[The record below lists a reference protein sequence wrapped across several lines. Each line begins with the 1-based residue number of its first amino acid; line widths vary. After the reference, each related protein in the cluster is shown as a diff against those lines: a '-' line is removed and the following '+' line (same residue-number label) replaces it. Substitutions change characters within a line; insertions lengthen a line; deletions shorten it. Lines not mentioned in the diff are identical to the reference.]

1 MISFRA
7 IHKNTIENL
16 KTLYN
21 VYECETISYLL
32 IENLT
37 KLNKTKIILNFDE
50 SFPENILDKYL
61 HSIERLKNGEPIQYI
76 TNQAYFYGREF
87 FVNPSVLIPR
97 QETEILVKE
106 TIDICTNKSLKNPKI
121 LDIGTGSG
129 CIAISLKKE
138 IPDADVYALDVSP
151 EAIEIAKKNST
162 THNTDIVLAIY
173 DVFSNKNF
181 PFEGIKFDIIV
192 SNPPYVTE
200 SEKKLMHKNVTLF
213 EPALALYVEDND
225 PLIFYNSISE
235 LAKYILTTPGYL
247 VYEINENFSEEVSKI
262 NLGKGFVK
270 NLVISDLNNK
280 NRVIVSINSLNL

>member
-16 KTLYN
+16 KSLYPG
-21 VYECETISYLL
+21 YECEAISYLL

-50 SFPENILDKYL
+50 PFPENIFDKYL
-61 HSIERLKNGEPIQYI
+61 LSIERLKNGEPIQYI

-87 FVNPSVLIPR
+87 YVNPSVLIPR

-106 TIDICTNKSLKNPKI
+106 TIEICKNKYLKNPVI

-138 IPDADVYALDVSP
+138 IPKADVYALDVSL
-151 EAIEIAKKNST
+151 EAIEIAKINST
-162 THNTDIVLAIY
+162 AHNTDIAFAIY
-173 DVFSNKNF
+173 DVLSNKNF
-181 PFEGIKFDIIV
+181 PFKGIKFDIIV

-200 SEKKLMHKNVTLF
+200 SEKKLMHKNVTTF

-225 PLIFYNSISE
+225 PLIFYKSISE
-235 LAKYILTTPGYL
+235 LSKRILNTPGYL

-262 NLGKGFVK
+262 NIDKGFEK
-270 NLVISDLNNK
+270 NLVILDLNNK
-280 NRVIVSINSLNL
+280 NRVIVSVL

>member
-16 KTLYN
+16 KDLYP

-32 IENLT
+32 LENIT
-37 KLNKTKIILNFDE
+37 GLNKTKIILNYDE
-50 SFPENILDKYL
+50 PFPEKILEKYL
-61 HSIERLKNGEPIQYI
+61 HFIERLKNGEPLQYI

-106 TIDICTNKSLKNPKI
+106 TIDICKNKSLKNPKI

-138 IPDADVYALDVSP
+138 IPEADIYALDVST
-151 EAIEIAKKNST
+151 EALNIAKKNST
-162 THNTDIVLAIY
+162 THDTNITFAIFDVLL
-173 DVFSNKNF
+173 DKNF
-181 PFEGIKFDIIV
+181 PFADIKFDIIV
-192 SNPPYVTE
+192 SNPPYVTI

-213 EPALALYVEDND
+213 EPALALYVEDNA
-225 PLIFYNSISE
+225 PLVFYNSISE
-235 LAKYILTTPGYL
+235 LAKNILNTPGHL
-247 VYEINENFSEEVSKI
+247 VYEINENFSKEVSKLNI
-262 NLGKGFVK
+262 SKGFTK
-270 NLVISDLNNK
+270 NMVISDLNNK